1 MENARA
7 GKDTAEDLFSQ
18 FMDSQDCPD
27 ITHSFRRLVQVLGIK
42 NDNPREFYSL
52 LKGKLQSWRCK
63 SLWELLDLRA
73 NQKEYGKGKQ
83 CEDTQV
89 LVIGA
94 GPIGLRTAIEVALLG
109 AQVVIVEK
117 RESFARN
124 NVLHLWP
131 FLLTD
136 FRSLGAKKFYGKFCS
151 GSIDHISEYLN
162 YFMLICQL
170 VSGTLQALFS
180 SFAFHERIT
189 HNYDLVRIKCL
200 SDSDV
205 EFKDRLS

>member
-1 MENARA
+1 MENT
-7 GKDTAEDLFSQ
+7 GTSKETAEDLFFK
-18 FMDSQDCPD
+18 FMDAEDCPE
-27 ITHSFRRLVQVLGIK
+27 ITHTFRRLVKLLGIK
-42 NDNPREFYSL
+42 TESPREFYSL

-63 SLWELLDLRA
+63 SLWELLDCRA
-73 NQKEYGKGKQ
+73 NQKEYGKGKI

-109 AQVVIVEK
+109 SQVVIVEK
-117 RESFARN
+117 RESFTRN

-151 GSIDHISEYLN
+151 GSIDHISKY
-162 YFMLICQL
+162 
-170 VSGTLQALFS
+170 V
-180 SFAFHERIT
+180 
-189 HNYDLVRIKCL
+189 
-200 SDSDV
+200 
-205 EFKDRLS
+205 